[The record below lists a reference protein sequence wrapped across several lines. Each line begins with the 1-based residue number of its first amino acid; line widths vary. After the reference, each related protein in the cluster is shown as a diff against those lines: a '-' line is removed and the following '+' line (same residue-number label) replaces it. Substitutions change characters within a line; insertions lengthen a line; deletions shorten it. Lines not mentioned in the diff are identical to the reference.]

1 MQHEHTLRSRF
12 STLSSVHHRR
22 NAASN
27 LLLKYA
33 NITSYFAQVPEHE
46 YIHIVAGSDKD
57 ERRGY
62 TRVCV

>member
-1 MQHEHTLRSRF
+1 MQHEHTLRSCS
-12 STLSSVHHRR
+12 STLSFVHHRR

-33 NITSYFAQVPEHE
+33 NITSYFAQVPGHE
-46 YIHIVAGSDKD
+46 YIHIVARSDKD